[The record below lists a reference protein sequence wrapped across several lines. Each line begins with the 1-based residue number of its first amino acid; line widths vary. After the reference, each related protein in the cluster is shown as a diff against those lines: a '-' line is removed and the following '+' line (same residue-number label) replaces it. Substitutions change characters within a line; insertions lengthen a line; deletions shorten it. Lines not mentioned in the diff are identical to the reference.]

1 MKTVTIK
8 LPSSLDSKLAA
19 IAARRG
25 ARSKS
30 EVIREALDRFVISE
44 QEAQPGSILEA
55 LADFAGSCDG
65 PSDLSTNPRYLEDF
79 GSATTRNRR
88 RRAPRRVSR

>member
-8 LPSSLDSKLAA
+8 LPSALDAKITA

-30 EVIREALDRFVISE
+30 EIIREALDRFVLTE
-44 QEAQPGSILEA
+44 QQAQPGSLLEA
-55 LADFAGSCDG
+55 LGEFAGICDG
-65 PSDLSTNPRYLEDF
+65 PSNLSTNPKYLDDF
-79 GSATTRNRR
+79 GRGSTRHRR
-88 RRAPRRVSR
+88 RRSARRVSR